1 MVLFNRS
8 LTVMKMK
15 TQRIALM
22 AALLASTTLVPVAA
36 LAQDAPQADAPSDIT
51 DVIQVRY
58 QYIPDDRRVTSEV
71 AASLSMDDLLTTRD
85 SDLAAALVRITG
97 LSTTQGKFVVVRGLN
112 ERYSN
117 TLLNGSPMPSPEPF
131 RRAAPLDIFPTNIL
145 SNVLVQKTFS
155 PSFPGEFGGGVIGIE
170 TSSLPEDGF
179 VTLGVSGSFNTVTTG
194 NRGLTYNGSDTDWLG
209 YDDGLRD
216 IPGELAAVFQTTR
229 VGNNLPAD
237 QQQAIGRSL
246 VNSELWVVQNVD
258 TDANGSVSFNAGDR
272 WDFENFSLGLITA
285 LQYSNAWET
294 REGQRGKGRIDG
306 SGALAY
312 ENGPPL
318 ADRSEVATAGNGI
331 NNFLGTENT
340 IDVSGMVSVGL
351 DFYNNHTINLLS
363 MALRSTSKEAR
374 VQEEYNSGANGVFR
388 NDSTEWFER
397 QVLFNQLTGEHVFDG
412 LGGLSVD
419 WRISDATATRD
430 APYQRNA
437 EYVYTGGGYVYEGTV
452 NGNST
457 SFSEIED
464 NTSDYGVD
472 LELPVTLAGM
482 DMSLTAGYANTSR
495 ARDAWTRRFSF
506 APGSVGIPSELL
518 GSRIDYIFASQNIT
532 DERLRLIETGGLTLP
547 EAYRGELDV
556 EAFYAGA
563 DVQLTDFVRAA
574 FGARFEDGEQSV
586 DTFAFPASAA
596 DSGAVETHVQ
606 EDYVLP
612 SVTLTWTFADNLQLR
627 TGYSQTI
634 ARPQFRELAFAEF
647 FNTDTDQRFQ
657 GNPYLVNTDITSY
670 DARLEY
676 YFGRDQFV
684 TIGAFYKELDNPIE
698 EFIVPIG
705 DGLNTSFINA
715 PSATLTGAEFEFE
728 KTFDFSDRW
737 DQPFFND
744 REWFV
749 KTNYTY
755 IQSEVS
761 ADGNVTLAQGAFGN
775 PQALVL
781 NAAGFIEDGRALQG
795 QSEHLFNV
803 QVGFETFDGRARGA
817 LLYNYTSDR
826 TRAVA
831 NLSDSLPEIVE
842 QVPSSLDFV
851 YSRTIEVAAADWDV
865 GLSVRN
871 ILGDGYRATQSAGG
885 VELAVDTYDLGTT
898 FSVSVSRTW

>member
-1 MVLFNRS
+1 
-8 LTVMKMK
+8 MK
-15 TQRIALM
+15 TNRMAFM
-22 AALLASTTLVPVAA
+22 AALLASTTLVPAAA
-36 LAQDAPQADAPSDIT
+36 LAQDAESPSDVEVIT
-51 DVIQVRY
+51 VRY
-58 QYIPDDRRVTSEV
+58 QYIPEARRMTSEV
-71 AASLSMDDLLTTRD
+71 AASLSIDDLLTTGD
-85 SDLAAALVRITG
+85 SDLAGALVRITG
-97 LSTTQGKFVVVRGLN
+97 LSTTQGRFVVVRGLN

-155 PSFPGEFGGGVIGIE
+155 PRFPGEFGGGVIGIE
-170 TSSLPEDGF
+170 TSALPEEGF
-179 VTLGVSGSFNTVTTG
+179 FTAGVDGSFNTVTTG
-194 NRGLTYNGSDTDWLG
+194 NRGITYAGSDTDWLG

-216 IPGELAAVFQTTR
+216 IPAELASVFETTR
-229 VGNNLPAD
+229 IGNNLPAD

-258 TDANGSVSFNAGDR
+258 TDANGSISFNAGDR
-272 WDFENFSLGLITA
+272 YDFENFSLGVIA
-285 LQYSNAWET
+285 AAQYSNAWET
-294 REGQRGKGRIDG
+294 REGQRGKGRI
-306 SGALAY
+306 GAGDELVY

-318 ADRSEVATAGNGI
+318 ADRSGIALPGEGI
-331 NNFLGTENT
+331 NNFFGTENT
-340 IDVSGMVSVGL
+340 IDASGMVSVGI
-351 DFYNNHTINLLS
+351 DFYNNHAINFLT

-374 VQEEYNSGANGVFR
+374 IEEEFNAGANGVFR
-388 NDSTEWFER
+388 TDSTEWFER
-397 QVLFNQLTGEHVFDG
+397 QVLFNQLTGEHLFDS
-412 LGGLSVD
+412 LGGLSVE

-430 APYQRNA
+430 APYQRSA
-437 EYVYTGGGYVYEGTV
+437 EYAYTNTGYVYEGTV

-457 SFSEIED
+457 SFSEVED
-464 NTSDYGVD
+464 NTSDYGID
-472 LELPVTLAGM
+472 FELPVELGSM
-482 DMSLTAGYANTSR
+482 DVSLTAGYANTSR
-495 ARDAWTRRFSF
+495 ERDAWTRRFSF

-518 GSRIDYIFASQNIT
+518 SSRIDYIFANQNIT
-532 DERLRLIETGGLTLP
+532 DERLRLIETGGLSLP
-547 EAYRGELDV
+547 EAYHGQLDIDAYYV
-556 EAFYAGA
+556 GA
-563 DVQLTDFVRAA
+563 DLELTDFVRAA
-574 FGARFEDGEQSV
+574 FGARFEDGELSV

-596 DSGAVETHVQ
+596 DSGLVETQQQ

-612 SVTLTWTFADNLQLR
+612 ALTLTWTFADNLQLR

-647 FNTDTDQRFQ
+647 FNTETDQRFQ
-657 GNPYLVNTDITSY
+657 GNPYLENTEITNY

-676 YFGRDQFV
+676 YFGREQFV
-684 TIGAFYKELDNPIE
+684 TVGAFYKELTNPIE
-698 EFIVPIG
+698 EFIIPIG

-715 PSATLTGAEFEFE
+715 PSATLTGAEFEYE

-761 ADGNVTLAQGAFGN
+761 AEGTVTVAQGAFGN

-781 NAAGFIEDGRALQG
+781 NAAGFIQDGRALQG

-817 LLYNYTSDR
+817 LLYNYVSDR

-851 YSRTIEVAAADWDV
+851 YSRTINVADADWDV
-865 GLSVRN
+865 GFSVRN
-871 ILGDGYRATQSAGG
+871 ILGDGYSATQNAGG
-885 VELAVDTYDLGTT
+885 AELAVDTYDLGTT
-898 FSVSVSRTW
+898 FNVSVSRTW

>member
-1 MVLFNRS
+1 
-8 LTVMKMK
+8 MKMK
-15 TQRIALM
+15 TNRMAFM
-22 AALLASTTLVPVAA
+22 AALLASTTLVPAAA
-36 LAQDAPQADAPSDIT
+36 LAQDAESPSDVEVIT
-51 DVIQVRY
+51 VRY
-58 QYIPDDRRVTSEV
+58 QYIPEARRVTSEV
-71 AASLSMDDLLTTRD
+71 SASLSIDDLITTGD
-85 SDLAAALVRITG
+85 SDLAGALVRITG
-97 LSTTQGKFVVVRGLN
+97 LSTTQGRFVVVRGLN

-155 PSFPGEFGGGVIGIE
+155 PRFPGEFGGGVIGIE
-170 TSSLPEDGF
+170 TSALPEEGF
-179 VTLGVSGSFNTVTTG
+179 FTAGVDGSFNTITTG
-194 NRGLTYNGSDTDWLG
+194 NRGITYNGSDTDWLG

-216 IPGELAAVFQTTR
+216 IPAELASVFQTTR

-246 VNSELWVVQNVD
+246 VNSELWVIQNVD
-258 TDANGSVSFNAGDR
+258 TDANGSISFNAGDR
-272 WDFENFSLGLITA
+272 FDFENFSLGVIA
-285 LQYSNAWET
+285 AAQYSNAWET
-294 REGQRGKGRIDG
+294 REGQRGKGRI
-306 SGALAY
+306 GAGDELVY

-318 ADRSEVATAGNGI
+318 ADRSGIALPGEGI
-331 NNFLGTENT
+331 NNFFGTENT
-340 IDVSGMVSVGL
+340 IDVSGMVSVGV
-351 DFYNNHTINLLS
+351 DFYNDHSINFLT

-374 VQEEYNSGANGVFR
+374 IEEEFNAGANGVFR
-388 NDSTEWFER
+388 TDSTEWFER
-397 QVLFNQLTGEHVFDG
+397 QVLFNQLTGEHLFDS
-412 LGGLSVD
+412 LGGLSVE
-419 WRISDATATRD
+419 WRISEATATRD
-430 APYQRNA
+430 APYQRSA
-437 EYVYTGGGYVYEGTV
+437 DYAYTNTGYVYEGTV

-457 SFSEIED
+457 AFSEVED

-472 LELPVTLAGM
+472 LELPVELGSM
-482 DMSLTAGYANTSR
+482 DVSLTAGYANTSR
-495 ARDAWTRRFSF
+495 ERDAWTRRFSF
-506 APGSVGIPSELL
+506 APGSVGIPSDLL
-518 GSRIDYIFASQNIT
+518 SSRIDYIFANQNIT
-532 DERLRLIETGGLTLP
+532 DERLRLIETGGLSLP
-547 EAYRGELDV
+547 EAYHGQLDV
-556 EAFYAGA
+556 DAYYVGA
-563 DVQLTDFVRAA
+563 DVALTDFVRAA
-574 FGARFEDGEQSV
+574 FGARFEDGELSV

-596 DSGAVETHVQ
+596 DSGLVETQQQ

-612 SVTLTWTFADNLQLR
+612 AVTLTWTFADNLQLR

-657 GNPYLVNTDITSY
+657 GNPYLENTEMTNY

-676 YFGRDQFV
+676 YFGREQFV
-684 TIGAFYKELDNPIE
+684 TVGAFYKELTNPIE
-698 EFIVPIG
+698 EFIIPIG

-715 PSATLTGAEFEFE
+715 PSATLTGAEFEYE

-761 ADGNVTLAQGAFGN
+761 GEGTVTVAQGAFGN

-817 LLYNYTSDR
+817 LLYNYVSDR

-851 YSRTIEVAAADWDV
+851 YSRTINVAEADWDV
-865 GLSVRN
+865 GFSVRN
-871 ILGDGYRATQSAGG
+871 ILGDGYSATQNAGG
-885 VELAVDTYDLGTT
+885 TELAVDTYDLGTT

>member
-1 MVLFNRS
+1 
-8 LTVMKMK
+8 
-15 TQRIALM
+15 M
-22 AALLASTTLVPVAA
+22 AALLASTTLVPAA
-36 LAQDAPQADAPSDIT
+36 AFAQDAESPSDVEVIT
-51 DVIQVRY
+51 VRY
-58 QYIPDDRRVTSEV
+58 QYIPEARRVTSEV
-71 AASLSMDDLLTTRD
+71 SASLSIDDLLTTGD
-85 SDLAAALVRITG
+85 SDLAGALVRITG
-97 LSTTQGKFVVVRGLN
+97 LSTTQGRFVVVRGLN

-145 SNVLVQKTFS
+145 SSVLVQKTFS
-155 PSFPGEFGGGVIGIE
+155 PRFPGEFGGGVIGIE
-170 TSSLPEDGF
+170 TSALPEEGF
-179 VTLGVSGSFNTVTTG
+179 FTAGVDGSFNTITTG
-194 NRGLTYNGSDTDWLG
+194 NHGLTYHGSDTDWMG

-216 IPGELAAVFQTTR
+216 IPAELASVFETTR

-246 VNSELWVVQNVD
+246 VNSELWVIQNVD
-258 TDANGSVSFNAGDR
+258 TDANGAVSFNAGDR
-272 WDFENFSLGLITA
+272 YDFQNFSLGVIA
-285 LQYSNAWET
+285 AFQYSNAWET
-294 REGQRGKGRIDG
+294 REGQRGKGRI
-306 SGALAY
+306 GAGDELVY

-318 ADRSEVATAGNGI
+318 ADRSGIALPGRGI

-340 IDVSGMVSVGL
+340 IDVSGMVSVGV
-351 DFYNNHTINLLS
+351 DFYTNHSINFLT

-374 VQEEYNSGANGVFR
+374 IEEEFNAGANGVFR
-388 NDSTEWFER
+388 TDSTEWFER
-397 QVLFNQLTGEHVFDG
+397 QVLFNQLTGEHLFES
-412 LGGLSVD
+412 LGGLSVE
-419 WRISDATATRD
+419 WRVSDATATRD

-437 EYVYTGGGYVYEGTV
+437 EYAHTGAGYVYEGTV

-457 SFSEIED
+457 SFSEVED
-464 NTSDYGVD
+464 NTSDYGID
-472 LELPVTLAGM
+472 LELPVELGSM
-482 DMSLTAGYANTSR
+482 DVSLTAGYANTSR
-495 ARDAWTRRFSF
+495 ERDAWTRRFSF

-518 GSRIDYIFASQNIT
+518 SSRIDYIFANQNIT
-532 DERLRLIETGGLTLP
+532 DERLRLIETGGLSLP
-547 EAYRGELDV
+547 EAYHGQLDV
-556 EAFYAGA
+556 DAYYVGA
-563 DVQLTDFVRAA
+563 DLELTDFVRAA
-574 FGARFEDGEQSV
+574 FGARFEDGELSV

-596 DSGAVETHVQ
+596 DSGLVETQQQ

-612 SVTLTWTFADNLQLR
+612 ALTLTWTFADNLQLR

-647 FNTDTDQRFQ
+647 FNTETDQRFQ
-657 GNPYLVNTDITSY
+657 GNPYLENTEITNY

-676 YFGRDQFV
+676 YFGREQFV
-684 TIGAFYKELDNPIE
+684 TVGAFYKELTNPIE
-698 EFIVPIG
+698 EFIIPIG

-715 PSATLTGAEFEFE
+715 PSATLTGAEFEYE
-728 KTFDFSDRW
+728 KTFDFSDSW

-761 ADGNVTLAQGAFGN
+761 GEGSVTVAQGAFGN

-781 NAAGFIEDGRALQG
+781 SAAGFIEDGRALQG

-817 LLYNYTSDR
+817 LLYNYVSDR

-851 YSRTIEVAAADWDV
+851 YSRTINVAEADWDV
-865 GLSVRN
+865 GFSVRN
-871 ILGDGYRATQSAGG
+871 ILGDGYSATQNAGG
-885 VELAVDTYDLGTT
+885 TELAVDTYDLGTT

>member
-1 MVLFNRS
+1 
-8 LTVMKMK
+8 MK
-15 TQRIALM
+15 TNRMAFM
-22 AALLASTTLVPVAA
+22 AALLASTTLVPAA
-36 LAQDAPQADAPSDIT
+36 AFAQDAESPSDVEVIT
-51 DVIQVRY
+51 VRY
-58 QYIPDDRRVTSEV
+58 QYIPEARRVTSEV
-71 AASLSMDDLLTTRD
+71 SASLSIDDLLTTGD
-85 SDLAAALVRITG
+85 SDLAGALVRITG
-97 LSTTQGKFVVVRGLN
+97 LSTTQGRFVVVRGLN

-145 SNVLVQKTFS
+145 SSVLVQKTFS
-155 PSFPGEFGGGVIGIE
+155 PRFPGEFGGGVIGIE
-170 TSSLPEDGF
+170 TSALPEEGF
-179 VTLGVSGSFNTVTTG
+179 FTAGVDGSFNTITTG
-194 NRGLTYNGSDTDWLG
+194 NHGLTYHGSDTDWMG

-216 IPGELAAVFQTTR
+216 IPAELASVFETTR

-246 VNSELWVVQNVD
+246 VNSELWVIQNVD
-258 TDANGSVSFNAGDR
+258 TDANGAVSFNAGDR
-272 WDFENFSLGLITA
+272 YDFQNFSLGVIA
-285 LQYSNAWET
+285 AFQYSNAWET
-294 REGQRGKGRIDG
+294 REGQRGKGRI
-306 SGALAY
+306 GAGDELVY

-318 ADRSEVATAGNGI
+318 ADRSGIALPGQGI

-340 IDVSGMVSVGL
+340 IDVSGMVSVGV
-351 DFYNNHTINLLS
+351 DFYTNHSINFLT

-374 VQEEYNSGANGVFR
+374 IEEEFNAGANGVFR
-388 NDSTEWFER
+388 TDSTEWFER
-397 QVLFNQLTGEHVFDG
+397 QVLFNQLTGEHLFES
-412 LGGLSVD
+412 LGGLSVE
-419 WRISDATATRD
+419 WRVSDATATRD

-437 EYVYTGGGYVYEGTV
+437 EYAHTGAGYVYEGTV

-457 SFSEIED
+457 SFSEVED
-464 NTSDYGVD
+464 NTSDYGID
-472 LELPVTLAGM
+472 LELPVELGSM
-482 DMSLTAGYANTSR
+482 DVSLTAGYANTSR
-495 ARDAWTRRFSF
+495 ERDAWTRRFSF

-518 GSRIDYIFASQNIT
+518 SSRIDYIFANQNIT
-532 DERLRLIETGGLTLP
+532 DERLRLIETGGLSLP
-547 EAYRGELDV
+547 EAYHGQLDV
-556 EAFYAGA
+556 DAYYVGA
-563 DVQLTDFVRAA
+563 DLELTDFVRAA
-574 FGARFEDGEQSV
+574 FGARFEDGELSV

-596 DSGAVETHVQ
+596 DSGLVETQQQ

-612 SVTLTWTFADNLQLR
+612 ALTLTWTFADNLQLR

-647 FNTDTDQRFQ
+647 FNTETDQRFQ
-657 GNPYLVNTDITSY
+657 GNPYLENTEITNY

-676 YFGRDQFV
+676 YFGREQFV
-684 TIGAFYKELDNPIE
+684 TVGAFYKELTNPIE
-698 EFIVPIG
+698 EFIIPIG

-715 PSATLTGAEFEFE
+715 PSATLTGAEFEYE

-761 ADGNVTLAQGAFGN
+761 GEGSVTVAQGAFGN

-781 NAAGFIEDGRALQG
+781 SAAGFIEDGRALQG

-817 LLYNYTSDR
+817 LLYNYVSDR

-851 YSRTIEVAAADWDV
+851 YSRTINVGEADWDV
-865 GLSVRN
+865 GFSVRN
-871 ILGDGYRATQSAGG
+871 ILGDGYSATQNAGG
-885 VELAVDTYDLGTT
+885 TELAVDTYDLGTT

>member
-1 MVLFNRS
+1 
-8 LTVMKMK
+8 
-15 TQRIALM
+15 M
-22 AALLASTTLVPVAA
+22 AALLASTTLVPAAA
-36 LAQDAPQADAPSDIT
+36 LAQDAESPSDVEVIT
-51 DVIQVRY
+51 VRY
-58 QYIPDDRRVTSEV
+58 QYIPEARRVTSEV
-71 AASLSMDDLLTTRD
+71 SASLSIDDLITTGD
-85 SDLAAALVRITG
+85 SDLAGALVRITG
-97 LSTTQGKFVVVRGLN
+97 LSTTQGRFVVVRGLN

-155 PSFPGEFGGGVIGIE
+155 PRFPGEFGGGVIGIE
-170 TSSLPEDGF
+170 TSALPEEGF
-179 VTLGVSGSFNTVTTG
+179 FTADVDGSFNTITTG
-194 NRGLTYNGSDTDWLG
+194 NRGITYNGSDTDWLG

-216 IPGELAAVFQTTR
+216 IPAELASVFQTTR

-246 VNSELWVVQNVD
+246 VNSELWVIQNVD
-258 TDANGSVSFNAGDR
+258 TDANGSISFNAGDR
-272 WDFENFSLGLITA
+272 FDFENFSLGVIA
-285 LQYSNAWET
+285 AAQYSNAWET
-294 REGQRGKGRIDG
+294 REGQRGKGRI
-306 SGALAY
+306 GAGDELVY

-318 ADRSEVATAGNGI
+318 ADRSGIALPGEGI
-331 NNFLGTENT
+331 NNFFGTENT
-340 IDVSGMVSVGL
+340 IDVSGMVSVGV
-351 DFYNNHTINLLS
+351 DFYNDHSINFLT

-374 VQEEYNSGANGVFR
+374 IEEEFNAGANGVFR
-388 NDSTEWFER
+388 TDSTEWFER
-397 QVLFNQLTGEHVFDG
+397 QVLFNQLTGEHLFDS
-412 LGGLSVD
+412 LGGLSVE
-419 WRISDATATRD
+419 WRISEATATRD
-430 APYQRNA
+430 APYQRSA
-437 EYVYTGGGYVYEGTV
+437 DYAYTNTGYVYEGTV

-457 SFSEIED
+457 AFSEVED

-472 LELPVTLAGM
+472 LELPVELGSM
-482 DMSLTAGYANTSR
+482 DVSLTAGYANTSR
-495 ARDAWTRRFSF
+495 ERDAWTRRFSF
-506 APGSVGIPSELL
+506 APGSVGIPSDLL
-518 GSRIDYIFASQNIT
+518 SSRIDYIFANQNIT
-532 DERLRLIETGGLTLP
+532 DERLRLIETGGLSLP
-547 EAYRGELDV
+547 EAYHGQLDV
-556 EAFYAGA
+556 DAYYVGA
-563 DVQLTDFVRAA
+563 DVALTDFVRAA
-574 FGARFEDGEQSV
+574 FGARFEDGELSV

-596 DSGAVETHVQ
+596 DSGLVETQQQ

-612 SVTLTWTFADNLQLR
+612 AVTLTWTFADNLQLR

-657 GNPYLVNTDITSY
+657 GNPYLENTEMTNY

-676 YFGRDQFV
+676 YFGREQFV
-684 TIGAFYKELDNPIE
+684 TVGAFYKELTNPIE
-698 EFIVPIG
+698 EFIIPIG

-715 PSATLTGAEFEFE
+715 PSATLTGAEFEYE

-761 ADGNVTLAQGAFGN
+761 GEGTVTVAQGAFGN

-817 LLYNYTSDR
+817 LLYNYVSDR

-851 YSRTIEVAAADWDV
+851 YSRTINVAEADWDV
-865 GLSVRN
+865 GFSVRN
-871 ILGDGYRATQSAGG
+871 ILGDGYSATQNAGG
-885 VELAVDTYDLGTT
+885 TELAVDTYDLGTT

>member
-1 MVLFNRS
+1 
-8 LTVMKMK
+8 MKMK
-15 TQRIALM
+15 TNRMAFM
-22 AALLASTTLVPVAA
+22 AALLASTTLVPAA
-36 LAQDAPQADAPSDIT
+36 AFAQDADSPSDVEVIT
-51 DVIQVRY
+51 VRY
-58 QYIPDDRRVTSEV
+58 QYIPEARRVTSEV
-71 AASLSMDDLLTTRD
+71 SASLSIDDLITTGD
-85 SDLAAALVRITG
+85 SDLAGALVRITG
-97 LSTTQGKFVVVRGLN
+97 LSTTQGRFVVVRGLN

-155 PSFPGEFGGGVIGIE
+155 PRFPGEFGGGVIGIE
-170 TSSLPEDGF
+170 TSALPEEGF
-179 VTLGVSGSFNTVTTG
+179 FTAGVDGSFNTITTG
-194 NRGLTYNGSDTDWLG
+194 NRGITYHGSDTDWLG

-216 IPGELAAVFQTTR
+216 IPAELASVFETTR

-258 TDANGSVSFNAGDR
+258 TDANGSISFNAGDR
-272 WDFENFSLGLITA
+272 YDFENFSLGVIA
-285 LQYSNAWET
+285 AAQYSNAWET
-294 REGQRGKGRIDG
+294 REGQRGKGRI
-306 SGALAY
+306 GAGNELVY

-318 ADRSEVATAGNGI
+318 ADRSGIALPGEGI
-331 NNFLGTENT
+331 NNFFGTENT
-340 IDVSGMVSVGL
+340 IDVSGMVSVGV
-351 DFYNNHTINLLS
+351 DFYNNHSVNFLT

-374 VQEEYNSGANGVFR
+374 IEEEFNAGANGVFR
-388 NDSTEWFER
+388 TDSTEWFER
-397 QVLFNQLTGEHVFDG
+397 QVLFNQLTGEHLFDS
-412 LGGLSVD
+412 LGGLSIE

-437 EYVYTGGGYVYEGTV
+437 DYAYTGAGYVYEGTV

-457 SFSEIED
+457 SFSEVED

-472 LELPVTLAGM
+472 FELPVELGSM
-482 DMSLTAGYANTSR
+482 DVSLTAGYANTSR
-495 ARDAWTRRFSF
+495 ERDAWTRRFSF

-518 GSRIDYIFASQNIT
+518 SSRIDYIFANQNIT
-532 DERLRLIETGGLTLP
+532 DERLRLIETGGLSLP
-547 EAYRGELDV
+547 EAYHGQLDV
-556 EAFYAGA
+556 EAYYVGA
-563 DVQLTDFVRAA
+563 DLELTDFVRAA
-574 FGARFEDGEQSV
+574 FGARFEDGELSV

-596 DSGAVETHVQ
+596 DSGLAETQQQ

-612 SVTLTWTFADNLQLR
+612 AVTLTWTFADNLQLR

-657 GNPYLVNTDITSY
+657 GNPYLENTEMTNY

-676 YFGRDQFV
+676 YFGREQFV
-684 TIGAFYKELDNPIE
+684 TVGAFYKELTNPIE
-698 EFIVPIG
+698 EFIIPIG

-715 PSATLTGAEFEFE
+715 PSATLTGAEFEYE

-761 ADGNVTLAQGAFGN
+761 GEGTVTVAQGAFGN

-781 NAAGFIEDGRALQG
+781 NAAGFIEDGRTLQG

-817 LLYNYTSDR
+817 LLYNYVSDR

-842 QVPSSLDFV
+842 QVPSSLDLV
-851 YSRTIEVAAADWDV
+851 YSRTINVAEADWDV
-865 GLSVRN
+865 GFSVRN
-871 ILGDGYRATQSAGG
+871 ILGDGYSATQSAGG
-885 VELAVDTYDLGTT
+885 AELAVDTYDLGTT

>member
-1 MVLFNRS
+1 
-8 LTVMKMK
+8 MKMK
-15 TQRIALM
+15 TNRMAFM
-22 AALLASTTLVPVAA
+22 AALLASTTLVPAAA
-36 LAQDAPQADAPSDIT
+36 LAQDAESPSDVEVIT
-51 DVIQVRY
+51 VRY
-58 QYIPDDRRVTSEV
+58 QYIPEARRVTSEV
-71 AASLSMDDLLTTRD
+71 SASLSIDDLITTGD
-85 SDLAAALVRITG
+85 SDLAGALVRITG
-97 LSTTQGKFVVVRGLN
+97 LSTTQGRFVVVRGLN

-155 PSFPGEFGGGVIGIE
+155 PRFPGEFGGGVIGIE
-170 TSSLPEDGF
+170 TSALPEEGF
-179 VTLGVSGSFNTVTTG
+179 FTAGVDGSFNTVTTG
-194 NRGLTYNGSDTDWLG
+194 NRGITYHGSDTDWMG

-216 IPGELAAVFQTTR
+216 IPAELASVFETTR

-258 TDANGSVSFNAGDR
+258 TDANGSISFNAGDR
-272 WDFENFSLGLITA
+272 YDFENFSLGVIA
-285 LQYSNAWET
+285 AAQYSNAWET
-294 REGQRGKGRIDG
+294 REGQRGKGRI
-306 SGALAY
+306 GAGDELVY

-318 ADRSEVATAGNGI
+318 ADRSGIALPGEGI
-331 NNFLGTENT
+331 NNFFGTENT
-340 IDVSGMVSVGL
+340 IDVSGMVSVGV
-351 DFYNNHTINLLS
+351 DFYNDHSINFLT

-374 VQEEYNSGANGVFR
+374 IEEEFNAGANGVFR
-388 NDSTEWFER
+388 TDSTEWFER
-397 QVLFNQLTGEHVFDG
+397 QVLFNQLTGEHLFDS
-412 LGGLSVD
+412 LGGLSVE

-430 APYQRNA
+430 APYQRSSDYA
-437 EYVYTGGGYVYEGTV
+437 YTNTGYVYEGTA

-457 SFSEIED
+457 SFSEVED

-472 LELPVTLAGM
+472 LELPVELGSM
-482 DMSLTAGYANTSR
+482 DVSLTAGYANTSR
-495 ARDAWTRRFSF
+495 ERDAWTRRFSF
-506 APGSVGIPSELL
+506 APGSVGIPSDLL
-518 GSRIDYIFASQNIT
+518 SSRIDYIFANQNIT
-532 DERLRLIETGGLTLP
+532 DERLRLIETGGLSLP
-547 EAYRGELDV
+547 EAYHGQLDV
-556 EAFYAGA
+556 DAYYVGA
-563 DVQLTDFVRAA
+563 DVALTDFVRAA
-574 FGARFEDGEQSV
+574 FGARFEDGELSV

-596 DSGAVETHVQ
+596 DSGLVETQQQ

-612 SVTLTWTFADNLQLR
+612 AVTLTWTFADNLQLR

-657 GNPYLVNTDITSY
+657 GNPYLENTEMTNY

-676 YFGRDQFV
+676 YFGREQFV
-684 TIGAFYKELDNPIE
+684 TVGAFYKELTNPIE
-698 EFIVPIG
+698 EFIIPIG

-715 PSATLTGAEFEFE
+715 PSATLTGAEFEYE

-761 ADGNVTLAQGAFGN
+761 GEGTVTVAQGAFGN

-817 LLYNYTSDR
+817 LLYNYVSDR

-851 YSRTIEVAAADWDV
+851 YSRTINVAEADWDV
-865 GLSVRN
+865 GFSVRN
-871 ILGDGYRATQSAGG
+871 ILGDGYSATQNAGG
-885 VELAVDTYDLGTT
+885 TELAVDTYDLGTT

>member
-1 MVLFNRS
+1 
-8 LTVMKMK
+8 MKMK
-15 TQRIALM
+15 TNRMAFM
-22 AALLASTTLVPVAA
+22 AALLASTTLVPAAA
-36 LAQDAPQADAPSDIT
+36 LAQDADSPSDVEVIT
-51 DVIQVRY
+51 VRY
-58 QYIPDDRRVTSEV
+58 QYIPEARRVTSEV
-71 AASLSMDDLLTTRD
+71 SASLSIDDLITTGD
-85 SDLAAALVRITG
+85 SDLAGALVRITG
-97 LSTTQGKFVVVRGLN
+97 LSTTQGRFVVVRGLN

-155 PSFPGEFGGGVIGIE
+155 PRFPGEFGGGVIGIE
-170 TSSLPEDGF
+170 TSALPEEGF
-179 VTLGVSGSFNTVTTG
+179 FTAGVDGSFNTITTG
-194 NRGLTYNGSDTDWLG
+194 NRGITYNGSDTDWLG

-216 IPGELAAVFQTTR
+216 IPAELASVFQTTR

-246 VNSELWVVQNVD
+246 VNSELWVIQNVD
-258 TDANGSVSFNAGDR
+258 TDANGSISFNAGDR
-272 WDFENFSLGLITA
+272 FDFENFSLGVIA
-285 LQYSNAWET
+285 AAQYSNAWET
-294 REGQRGKGRIDG
+294 REGQRGKGRI
-306 SGALAY
+306 GAGDELVY

-318 ADRSEVATAGNGI
+318 ADRSGIALPGEGI
-331 NNFLGTENT
+331 NNFFGTENT
-340 IDVSGMVSVGL
+340 IDVSGMVSVGV
-351 DFYNNHTINLLS
+351 DFYNDHSINFLT

-374 VQEEYNSGANGVFR
+374 IEEEFNAGANGVFR
-388 NDSTEWFER
+388 TDSTEWFER
-397 QVLFNQLTGEHVFDG
+397 QVLFNQLTGEHLFDS
-412 LGGLSVD
+412 LGGLSVE
-419 WRISDATATRD
+419 WRISEATATRD
-430 APYQRNA
+430 APYQRSA
-437 EYVYTGGGYVYEGTV
+437 DYAYTNTGYVYEGTV

-457 SFSEIED
+457 AFSEVED

-472 LELPVTLAGM
+472 LELPVELGSM
-482 DMSLTAGYANTSR
+482 DVSLTAGYANTSR
-495 ARDAWTRRFSF
+495 ERDAWTRRFSF
-506 APGSVGIPSELL
+506 ARGSVGIPSDLL
-518 GSRIDYIFASQNIT
+518 SSRIDYIFANQNIT
-532 DERLRLIETGGLTLP
+532 DERLRLIETGGLSLP
-547 EAYRGELDV
+547 EAYHGQLDV
-556 EAFYAGA
+556 DAYYVGA
-563 DVQLTDFVRAA
+563 DVALTDFVRAA
-574 FGARFEDGEQSV
+574 FGARFEDGELSV

-596 DSGAVETHVQ
+596 DSGLVETQQQ

-612 SVTLTWTFADNLQLR
+612 AVTLTWTFADNLQLR

-657 GNPYLVNTDITSY
+657 GNPYLENTEMTNY

-676 YFGRDQFV
+676 YFGREQFV
-684 TIGAFYKELDNPIE
+684 TVGAFYKELTNPIE
-698 EFIVPIG
+698 EFIIPIG

-715 PSATLTGAEFEFE
+715 PSATLTGAEFEYE

-761 ADGNVTLAQGAFGN
+761 GEGTVTVAQGAFGN

-817 LLYNYTSDR
+817 LLYNYVSDR

-851 YSRTIEVAAADWDV
+851 YSRTINVAEADWDV
-865 GLSVRN
+865 GFSVRN
-871 ILGDGYRATQSAGG
+871 ILGDGYSATQNAGG
-885 VELAVDTYDLGTT
+885 TELAVDTYDLGTT

>member
-1 MVLFNRS
+1 
-8 LTVMKMK
+8 MK
-15 TQRIALM
+15 TNRMAFM
-22 AALLASTTLVPVAA
+22 AALLASTTLVPAAA
-36 LAQDAPQADAPSDIT
+36 LAQDAESPSDVEVIT
-51 DVIQVRY
+51 VRY
-58 QYIPDDRRVTSEV
+58 QYIPEARRVTSEV
-71 AASLSMDDLLTTRD
+71 SASLSIDDLITTGD
-85 SDLAAALVRITG
+85 SDLAGALVRITG
-97 LSTTQGKFVVVRGLN
+97 LSTTQGRFVVVRGLN

-155 PSFPGEFGGGVIGIE
+155 PRFPGEFGGGVIGIE
-170 TSSLPEDGF
+170 TSALPEEGF
-179 VTLGVSGSFNTVTTG
+179 FTAGADGSFNTVTTG
-194 NRGLTYNGSDTDWLG
+194 NRGITYNGSDTDWMG

-216 IPGELAAVFQTTR
+216 IPAELASVFETTR

-258 TDANGSVSFNAGDR
+258 TDANGSISFNAGDR
-272 WDFENFSLGLITA
+272 YDFENFSLGVIA
-285 LQYSNAWET
+285 AAQYSNAWET
-294 REGQRGKGRIDG
+294 REGQRGKGRI
-306 SGALAY
+306 GAGDELVY

-318 ADRSEVATAGNGI
+318 ADRSGIALPGEGI
-331 NNFLGTENT
+331 NNFFGTENT
-340 IDVSGMVSVGL
+340 IDVSGMVSVGV
-351 DFYNNHTINLLS
+351 DFYNDHSINFLT

-374 VQEEYNSGANGVFR
+374 IEEEFNAGANGVFR
-388 NDSTEWFER
+388 TDSTEWFER
-397 QVLFNQLTGEHVFDG
+397 QVLFNQLTGEHLFDS
-412 LGGLSVD
+412 LGGLSVE

-430 APYQRNA
+430 APYQRSA
-437 EYVYTGGGYVYEGTV
+437 DYAYTNTGYVYEGTA

-457 SFSEIED
+457 SFSEVED

-472 LELPVTLAGM
+472 LELPVELGSM
-482 DMSLTAGYANTSR
+482 DVSLTAGYANTSR
-495 ARDAWTRRFSF
+495 ERDAWTRRFSF
-506 APGSVGIPSELL
+506 APGSVGIPSDLL
-518 GSRIDYIFASQNIT
+518 SSRIDYIFANQNIT
-532 DERLRLIETGGLTLP
+532 DERLRLIETGGLSLP
-547 EAYRGELDV
+547 EAYHGQLDV
-556 EAFYAGA
+556 DAYYVGA
-563 DVQLTDFVRAA
+563 DVALTDFVRAA
-574 FGARFEDGEQSV
+574 FGARFEDGELSV

-596 DSGAVETHVQ
+596 DSGLVETQQQ

-612 SVTLTWTFADNLQLR
+612 AVTLTWTFADNLQLR

-657 GNPYLVNTDITSY
+657 GNPYLENTEMTNY

-676 YFGRDQFV
+676 YFGREQFV
-684 TIGAFYKELDNPIE
+684 TVGAFYKELTNPIE
-698 EFIVPIG
+698 EFIIPIG

-715 PSATLTGAEFEFE
+715 PSATLTGAEFEYE

-761 ADGNVTLAQGAFGN
+761 GEGTVTVAQGAFGS

-817 LLYNYTSDR
+817 LLYNYVSDR

-851 YSRTIEVAAADWDV
+851 YSRTINVAEADWDV
-865 GLSVRN
+865 GFSVRN
-871 ILGDGYRATQSAGG
+871 ILGDGYSATQNAGG
-885 VELAVDTYDLGTT
+885 TELAVDTYDLGTT

>member
-1 MVLFNRS
+1 
-8 LTVMKMK
+8 MKMK
-15 TQRIALM
+15 TNRMAFM
-22 AALLASTTLVPVAA
+22 AALLASTTLVPAA
-36 LAQDAPQADAPSDIT
+36 AFAQDAESPSDVEVIT
-51 DVIQVRY
+51 VRY
-58 QYIPDDRRVTSEV
+58 QYIPEARRVTSEV
-71 AASLSMDDLLTTRD
+71 SASLSIDDLLTTGD
-85 SDLAAALVRITG
+85 SDLAGALVRITG
-97 LSTTQGKFVVVRGLN
+97 LSTTQGRFVVVRGLN

-145 SNVLVQKTFS
+145 SSVLVQKTFS
-155 PSFPGEFGGGVIGIE
+155 PRFPGEFGGGVIGIE
-170 TSSLPEDGF
+170 TSALPEEGF
-179 VTLGVSGSFNTVTTG
+179 FTAGVDGSFNTITTG
-194 NRGLTYNGSDTDWLG
+194 NHGLTYHGSDTDWMG

-216 IPGELAAVFQTTR
+216 IPAELASVFETTR

-246 VNSELWVVQNVD
+246 VNSELWVIQNVD
-258 TDANGSVSFNAGDR
+258 TDANGAVSFNAGDR
-272 WDFENFSLGLITA
+272 YDFQNFSLGVIA
-285 LQYSNAWET
+285 AFQYSNAWET
-294 REGQRGKGRIDG
+294 REGQRGKGRI
-306 SGALAY
+306 GAGDELVY

-318 ADRSEVATAGNGI
+318 ADRSGIALPGQGI

-340 IDVSGMVSVGL
+340 IDVSGMVSVGV
-351 DFYNNHTINLLS
+351 DFYTNHSINFLT

-374 VQEEYNSGANGVFR
+374 IEEEFNAGANGVFR
-388 NDSTEWFER
+388 TDSTEWFER
-397 QVLFNQLTGEHVFDG
+397 QVLFNQLTGEHLFES
-412 LGGLSVD
+412 LGGLSVE
-419 WRISDATATRD
+419 WRVSDATATRD

-437 EYVYTGGGYVYEGTV
+437 EYAHTGAGYVYEGTV

-457 SFSEIED
+457 SFSEVED
-464 NTSDYGVD
+464 NTSDYGID
-472 LELPVTLAGM
+472 LELPVELGSM
-482 DMSLTAGYANTSR
+482 DVSLTAGYANTSR
-495 ARDAWTRRFSF
+495 ERDAWTRRFSF

-518 GSRIDYIFASQNIT
+518 SSRIDYIFANQNIT
-532 DERLRLIETGGLTLP
+532 DERLRLIETGGLSLP
-547 EAYRGELDV
+547 EAYHGQLDV
-556 EAFYAGA
+556 DAYYVGA
-563 DVQLTDFVRAA
+563 DLELTDFVRAA
-574 FGARFEDGEQSV
+574 FGARFEDGELSV

-596 DSGAVETHVQ
+596 DSGLVETQQQ

-612 SVTLTWTFADNLQLR
+612 ALTLTWTFADNLQLR

-647 FNTDTDQRFQ
+647 FNTETDQRFQ
-657 GNPYLVNTDITSY
+657 GNPYLENTEITNY

-676 YFGRDQFV
+676 YFGREQFV
-684 TIGAFYKELDNPIE
+684 TVGAFYKELTNPIE
-698 EFIVPIG
+698 EFIIPIG

-715 PSATLTGAEFEFE
+715 PSATLTGAEFEYE

-761 ADGNVTLAQGAFGN
+761 GEGSVTVAQGAFGN

-781 NAAGFIEDGRALQG
+781 SAAGFIEDGRALQG

-817 LLYNYTSDR
+817 LLYNYVSDR

-851 YSRTIEVAAADWDV
+851 YSRTINVGEADWDV
-865 GLSVRN
+865 GFSVRN
-871 ILGDGYRATQSAGG
+871 ILGDGYSATQNAGG
-885 VELAVDTYDLGTT
+885 TELAVDTYDLGTT